1 VPDINQE
8 FAKIIA
14 QNYTAEEQPMWESSS
29 EMLSKINKSQF
40 DIGKVIDIMTI
51 AYIPMVGRIDIL
63 IVPDDFDYGEDYG
76 TTS

>member
-14 QNYTAEEQPMWESSS
+14 QNYTVEEQPMWEANSQ
-29 EMLSKINKSQF
+29 LINNNQQF
-40 DIGKVIDIMTI
+40 QIEKVIDIMTV
-51 AYIPMVGRIDIL
+51 AYIPLVGRIDIL

-76 TTS
+76 

>member
-1 VPDINQE
+1 
-8 FAKIIA
+8 
-14 QNYTAEEQPMWESSS
+14 MWEASS
-29 EMLSKINKSQF
+29 EKLINNRVF
-40 DIGKVIDIMTI
+40 DIGQVIDIMTI

>member
-1 VPDINQE
+1 MPDINQE

-14 QNYTAEEQPMWESSS
+14 QNYTAEEQPMWEASS
-29 EMLSKINKSQF
+29 EMLANKRHF
-40 DIGKVIDIMTI
+40 DIGQVIDIMTI

>member
-14 QNYTAEEQPMWESSS
+14 QNYTAEEQPMWEASS
-29 EMLSKINKSQF
+29 EMLANKRQF

>member
-14 QNYTAEEQPMWESSS
+14 QNYTVEEQPMWEANS
-29 EMLSKINKSQF
+29 ELLNNKRFQLDKI
-40 DIGKVIDIMTI
+40 IDIMTV

-63 IVPDDFDYGEDYG
+63 IVPDDFDYGENYG
-76 TTS
+76 